1 MMNNIDVKSYSLPQS
16 LIQMLLS
23 AGLIK
28 ENPLVQNQPQQ
39 FVAHN
44 SDFLNQMNKKF
55 MFHIDTSKGP
65 KYNLTNQGFHFA
77 LLDTPSQVHLI
88 LLKFIEH
95 I

>member
-1 MMNNIDVKSYSLPQS
+1 MKTRINTWTLFNNT
-16 LIQMLLS
+16 
-23 AGLIK
+23 
-28 ENPLVQNQPQQ
+28 
-39 FVAHN
+39 
-44 SDFLNQMNKKF
+44 NQMNKKF

-65 KYNLTNQGFHFA
+65 KYNLTNQGFHFV